1 MKAKGQSCGAALT
14 AKSVEVGAAGSE
26 GRSRLDHQRL
36 TSAGK
41 SAEMRID
48 AVLDRA
54 DAANAAAMGVD
65 VTQAG
70 SCRRIGDGGA
80 GRQQKNSRDRS
91 SRQLRFFHPSSSIIL
106 AQLAHLAFAANCI
119 RSMTCQRIAMR

>member
-65 VTQAG
+65 VTLQALAAG
-70 SCRRIGDGGA
+70 LATAAPDASRKIAATVPAASCD
-80 GRQQKNSRDRS
+80 
-91 SRQLRFFHPSSSIIL
+91 FF
-106 AQLAHLAFAANCI
+106 I
-119 RSMTCQRIAMR
+119 RHRP